1 MPPKTSTLLKG
12 TSVSDSRRQG
22 AQAQRALT
30 DTRREIKP
38 ADLAKAAAAGT
49 KRSRENDIGDGG
61 VRRTIL
67 PISTP
72 NPLFFLLHTTLHILT
87 LSHTLRLFP
96 RALYLF
102 SAHKG
107 CEAVIWA
114 SARASCVHLRKL

>member
-72 NPLFFLLHTTLHILT
+72 NPLFFSFTHYTAHSHT
-87 LSHTLRLFP
+87 LSHSPTLPPRVVPFFSPQRL
-96 RALYLF
+96 
-102 SAHKG
+102 
-107 CEAVIWA
+107 
-114 SARASCVHLRKL
+114 